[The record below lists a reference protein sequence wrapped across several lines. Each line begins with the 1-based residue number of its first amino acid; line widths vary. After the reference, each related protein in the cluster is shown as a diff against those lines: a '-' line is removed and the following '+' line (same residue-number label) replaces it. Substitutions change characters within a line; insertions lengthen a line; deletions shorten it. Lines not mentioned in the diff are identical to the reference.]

1 MNEQDRTSINETMEQ
16 KSIIGNVTS
25 FQQRSSVISAV
36 NPIKGRY
43 ENRLSFYD
51 NV

>member
-1 MNEQDRTSINETMEQ
+1 MNEQDRTSIHETMEQ
-16 KSIIGNVTS
+16 KSIGNITS
-25 FQQRSSVISAV
+25 LQERSSVIASV

-43 ENRLSFYD
+43 VSRSFND